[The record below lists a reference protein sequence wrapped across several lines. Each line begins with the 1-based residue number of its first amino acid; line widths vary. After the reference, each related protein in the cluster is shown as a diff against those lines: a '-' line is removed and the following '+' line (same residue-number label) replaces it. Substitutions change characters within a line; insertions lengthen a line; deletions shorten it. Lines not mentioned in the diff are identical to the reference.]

1 MKDGVNAVIFDM
13 DGVLFDT
20 ESLALMAALRTSGA
34 LGLGLTERDILST
47 LGMTEALTDERYAGI
62 NPAYNPETFWP
73 ACDDNLRQLISLAGV
88 PVKPYIYETIKALH
102 DADVLLALCSS
113 SPLERITQYLSLT
126 RLDHDFSAITA
137 GRADVPGKPAPDM
150 YLNTAGLLGI
160 APGRC
165 IAVEDSPLGLRAAR
179 LAGMFTIMVPDLR
192 PYTED
197 LAPDCDRVLDS
208 LEALPELVAEFASC
222 R

>member
-1 MKDGVNAVIFDM
+1 MLFDAVIFDM
-13 DGVLFDT
+13 DGLLLDT
-20 ESLALMAALRTSGA
+20 EK
-34 LGLGLTERDILST
+34 LGLQASIYAGREQGLSIDVDVVILT
-47 LGMTEALTDERYAGI
+47 LGVRRENDDAIYRKHYPDFDSQRFWHNYDEWFLNYTTAQAPG
-62 NPAYNPETFWP
+62 
-73 ACDDNLRQLISLAGV
+73 
-88 PVKPYIYETIKALH
+88 VKPYARE
-102 DADVLLALCSS
+102 LLCELSDRSVKTGLCSS
-113 SPLERITQYLSLT
+113 THET
-126 RLDHDFSAITA
+126 RVHQFLKQTGLCGAFDALVTGSDGAAS
-137 GRADVPGKPAPDM
+137 KPAPDM